1 MVRGLSLRNRVGVS
15 LLDCAIRSE
24 ICNMKQKK
32 RLLHKY
38 DGKKQRWL
46 RLFVGLVI
54 LFVAA
59 LIVFRFVV
67 GISFVNGDSM
77 LPTLKNGEL
86 IAYTRIVPEYERGD
100 IVSVRMPSGEYY
112 VKRVIAV
119 GGDEVNVE
127 DGKILVNGEELDE
140 SYVQGTTEVPV
151 DGITVPYTVEEGKVF
166 VLGDNRENSVDSRTF
181 GAVLIKEVQGKL
193 LFVQ

>member
-1 MVRGLSLRNRVGVS
+1 MGN
-15 LLDCAIRSE
+15 
-24 ICNMKQKK
+24 KK
-32 RLLHKY
+32 RILHKY

-46 RLFVGLVI
+46 RIFVGLVI
-54 LFVAA
+54 LFVAV
-59 LIVFRFVV
+59 LIIFRFVA

-77 LPTLKNGEL
+77 MPTLKNGEMT
-86 IAYTRIVPEYERGD
+86 AYIRIVPEYERGD

-119 GGDEVNVE
+119 GGDVVDIK
-127 DGKILVNGEELDE
+127 DGKIYLNGEELDE
-140 SYVQGTTEVPV
+140 SYVQGTTEIPEG
-151 DGITVPYTVEEGKVF
+151 GITVPYTVEEGKVF